1 MEPKT
6 YVQYLTDFAWV
17 YGPKLL
23 TAIVILV
30 AGLWIIRRLS
40 RAFESF
46 LRMRNVDESLRPFF
60 ASLVDVAMKVALL
73 LVVAGSVGL
82 ETTSFIAVF
91 SAVAFSVGLA
101 LQGSL
106 GNFASGVLILLFKP
120 YKISDLLTV
129 NGLTGQVTEIQIFST
144 VLKTNHGITI
154 VIPNSKM
161 TEGAIEKITH
171 NSEVQSHV
179 SVLLEADSNLQRVR
193 EAAETAAEKCPWRL
207 ENHPTGVSVTGI
219 SRDDLEVDISWWTLG
234 QHHAQNMESMYEAL
248 HTEFQNRGIKAAK
261 ERRREAM

>member
-6 YVQYLTDFAWV
+6 YVQHLTDFAWT

-23 TAIVILV
+23 TALVILIV
-30 AGLWIIRRLS
+30 GLWVIRRLS
-40 RAFESF
+40 RAFDSF

-129 NGLTGQVTEIQIFST
+129 AGRTGQVTEIQIFST
-144 VLKTNHGITI
+144 VLKTNHGKII

-171 NSEVQSHV
+171 NSEIQSHV
-179 SVLLEADSNLQRVR
+179 SVLLEADSDLQRVR
-193 EAAETAAEKCPWRL
+193 EATQAAAEKCPWRL
-207 ENHPTGVSVTGI
+207 ENHPIGVSVTGI

-234 QHHAQNMESMYEAL
+234 QHHAQNMESMYETL
-248 HTEFQNRGIKAAK
+248 HTEFQSRGIKVAK
-261 ERRREAM
+261 ERRRESL

>member
-6 YVQYLTDFAWV
+6 YVQYLTDFAWI
-17 YGPKLL
+17 YGPKVL
-23 TAIVILV
+23 TAVVMLV

-40 RAFESF
+40 RAFAAF
-46 LRMRNVDESLRPFF
+46 LQMRNVDESLRPFF

-144 VLKTNHGITI
+144 VLKT
-154 VIPNSKM
+154 
-161 TEGAIEKITH
+161 
-171 NSEVQSHV
+171 SHV
-179 SVLLEADSNLQRVR
+179 GGQVVTTVITVVGQLYVAILIALILGRFR
-193 EAAETAAEKCPWRL
+193 WR
-207 ENHPTGVSVTGI
+207 T
-219 SRDDLEVDISWWTLG
+219 
-234 QHHAQNMESMYEAL
+234 
-248 HTEFQNRGIKAAK
+248 
-261 ERRREAM
+261 

>member
-6 YVQYLTDFAWV
+6 YVQYLTDFAWI
-17 YGPKLL
+17 YGPKVL
-23 TAIVILV
+23 TAVVMLV

-40 RAFESF
+40 RAFAAF
-46 LRMRNVDESLRPFF
+46 LQMRNVDESLRPFF

-144 VLKTNHGITI
+144 VLKTSQGITI

-161 TEGAIEKITH
+161 TEGAIKKITH
-171 NSEVQSHV
+171 NSEVQSNI
-179 SVLLEADSNLQRVR
+179 SVLLEADSDLQRVR
-193 EAAETAAEKCPWRL
+193 EAVEAAAEKCPWRL

-219 SRDDLEVDISWWTLG
+219 SRDDLEVNISWWTLG
-234 QHHAQNMESMYEAL
+234 EHHAPNMETMYEAL
-248 HTEFQNRGIKAAK
+248 YAAFQSRGIKTAK
-261 ERRREAM
+261 ERRRESL